1 MSPNV
6 GKSITPSMPPEL
18 NDAMME
24 WNTNVKQ
31 ENQRPPVFNPEDY
44 VFSLKK
50 YGRRGS
56 NGCFKS
62 IYDINANEVTAKND
76 KSKNENAHNRSHTL
90 PLKTIDHRSTI
101 AAPASMDCEMSLR
114 QFGSVTD
121 LLTKL
126 RSDLRASFPSFV
138 QEFVSSPLDG
148 VSLMLEVLRAVQ
160 LSQSAPL
167 NGTTTMPPGGMPR
180 NNQSYQRRAL
190 LDELACLQ
198 CLSICCTRSP
208 EAGARL
214 GTTSIGLLPL
224 AAAATGTGIRSRIVA
239 LQLLTIACDKSG
251 DGTQRIQLHGH
262 TAVSEALSTLRL
274 RCAEPVRF
282 RLLVGMLNSGGGS
295 GELQAVGMRFIN
307 TFLESAENVQT
318 RLYLQAELFQAGLDP
333 SQMCKTISSTS
344 PWLERLRS
352 EVKRWDAIRIDI
364 EQLQL
369 QARSAEQV
377 RSRLVILERRVQILH
392 EEKSVLS
399 TMERRLQER
408 CAELQREVLRLKGTN
423 SKANGSGSHEN
434 SNTSSLEKRPVALPR
449 QVPPE
454 AKRNTSS
461 ENDDEGISSSETG
474 QSSTPEPPRL
484 YPAKDSSSSSHKF
497 SISLT
502 QKNTAPTDEVSGH
515 TEEETNDTIDDVIE
529 ELQNIVNDAEREI
542 SDQNEVLYNH
552 LDDIPEQILYSLE
565 INNENEIVPV
575 NLLPHPPRKSR
586 SLAHLISNPSDGEGS
601 GYDMLLAN
609 NETKVD
615 FFDEEDEENRAAQ
628 LKQSFGENCTASSY
642 FVAAPGADV
651 STKPTLD
658 SVPMALPG
666 PDIISSAA
674 EGTVNS
680 DLVPLHHHHSRDS
693 HFVSQPKD
701 SNRAILNVIMDARDK
716 ESRLLRAQSLERE
729 QQVTQ
734 PAPQQFNGV
743 FFMTDMNNTG
753 KHPKPDISAA
763 LDAKKVTKNLDR
775 LGAYGID
782 SMIDIVMTNEQRLN
796 KANACRAMSS
806 KLTGNPNFKLNNVY
820 SSAKTAEQHT
830 MAQLRTLI
838 PELAEKAQNELNE
851 VPNRIPEDLAAL
863 RSWLIKQSHLNP
875 RTDDQFLVN
884 FLRGC
889 KYSLEKTK
897 EKLDNYYTVKTAI
910 PEFFENRDPCNE
922 ALQMYMAFG
931 VNLPLPHTLEVDGPR
946 FMLVRMG
953 AYDASK
959 YSIVHVMKVC
969 YMITDLLLVNDDTSI
984 IAGHQVLV
992 DLCGLTFA
1000 CMSQFSPTFI
1010 KKMTSVIEAFPIRTR
1025 GIHFI
1030 NPSSGFDA
1038 LYKLFHGFLSKKIQ
1052 ERIQVHES
1060 FEALHKVI
1068 PKKYLPEEYGGS
1080 GGRLDDIIN
1089 DWQRKLIANRDFF
1102 AEDAKYRNDE
1112 RKRPGKPK
1120 NASNL
1125 FGVEGSFRSLEF
1137 D

>member
-1 MSPNV
+1 MENLNIDYINQMCDPFIVVSRATIRKVDISSHQMSPNV
-6 GKSITPSMPPEL
+6 AKSITPSMPLES
-18 NDAMME
+18 NDGMME

-62 IYDINANEVTAKND
+62 IYDINANEVTTKTE

-90 PLKTIDHRSTI
+90 PLKNIDHRSTI
-101 AAPASMDCEMSLR
+101 TAPASMDCEMSLR

-167 NGTTTMPPGGMPR
+167 NGTTTMPPNGMLR

-239 LQLLTIACDKSG
+239 LQLLTIACDKSCLR
-251 DGTQRIQLHGH
+251 DGTQRSQLHGH

-295 GELQAVGMRFIN
+295 GELQAIGMRFIN

-364 EQLQL
+364 DQLQR

-423 SKANGSGSHEN
+423 STAAGSGSHEN
-434 SNTSSLEKRPVALPR
+434 SNSSLEKRPVALPR

-454 AKRNTSS
+454 PKRNSS

-484 YPAKDSSSSSHKF
+484 YPAKDAHSSSGSHKF
-497 SISLT
+497 SISVT
-502 QKNTAPTDEVSGH
+502 QNNSAPTHEVSANA
-515 TEEETNDTIDDVIE
+515 EEDTNDTIDDIIE

-601 GYDMLLAN
+601 GYDMLLTN

-615 FFDEEDEENRAAQ
+615 FFDEEDEENRMAQ
-628 LKQSFGENCTASSY
+628 LKQSLGENCTTSSY
-642 FVAAPGADV
+642 FVGTPVDV
-651 STKPTLD
+651 SAKPVLS
-658 SVPMALPG
+658 SVPMTLPG

-674 EGTVNS
+674 EGAANN
-680 DLVPLHHHHSRDS
+680 DLAPLPHHHSRDR
-693 HFVSQPKD
+693 HGVSLSKD

-753 KHPKPDISAA
+753 KHTKPDITAA
-763 LDAKKVTKNLDR
+763 LDGKKVSKSFDR
-775 LGAYGID
+775 IGAYGID

-796 KANACRAMSS
+796 KANAYAKSLMTAATGPSNTAKRPLPS
-806 KLTGNPNFKLNNVY
+806 KLTGNPNFKLRSTTGYDPPAVQGTCY
-820 SSAKTAEQHT
+820 GQSG
-830 MAQLRTLI
+830 
-838 PELAEKAQNELNE
+838 
-851 VPNRIPEDLAAL
+851 AAL
-863 RSWLIKQSHLNP
+863 PITRETSRS
-875 RTDDQFLVN
+875 
-884 FLRGC
+884 
-889 KYSLEKTK
+889 
-897 EKLDNYYTVKTAI
+897 
-910 PEFFENRDPCNE
+910 
-922 ALQMYMAFG
+922 
-931 VNLPLPHTLEVDGPR
+931 HTNIAG
-946 FMLVRMG
+946 
-953 AYDASK
+953 SK
-959 YSIVHVMKVC
+959 V
-969 YMITDLLLVNDDTSI
+969 TDLPS
-984 IAGHQVLV
+984 
-992 DLCGLTFA
+992 GL
-1000 CMSQFSPTFI
+1000 
-1010 KKMTSVIEAFPIRTR
+1010 
-1025 GIHFI
+1025 
-1030 NPSSGFDA
+1030 
-1038 LYKLFHGFLSKKIQ
+1038 Y
-1052 ERIQVHES
+1052 
-1060 FEALHKVI
+1060 
-1068 PKKYLPEEYGGS
+1068 
-1080 GGRLDDIIN
+1080 
-1089 DWQRKLIANRDFF
+1089 
-1102 AEDAKYRNDE
+1102 
-1112 RKRPGKPK
+1112 
-1120 NASNL
+1120 
-1125 FGVEGSFRSLEF
+1125 
-1137 D
+1137 

>member
-1 MSPNV
+1 MVSASIPPGHIPSVKSLAKVPNLKGNLRWVMGDIRYPITQKKEMKSDEKLDETIVKSFKTMKHMQRCNLQMKWRNDISYCSHQMSPNI
-6 GKSITPSMPPEL
+6 GKSITASMQPEF
-18 NDAMME
+18 NGGMME
-24 WNTNVKQ
+24 WNSNVK
-31 ENQRPPVFNPEDY
+31 
-44 VFSLKK
+44 
-50 YGRRGS
+50 
-56 NGCFKS
+56 
-62 IYDINANEVTAKND
+62 
-76 KSKNENAHNRSHTL
+76 
-90 PLKTIDHRSTI
+90 
-101 AAPASMDCEMSLR
+101 
-114 QFGSVTD
+114 
-121 LLTKL
+121 
-126 RSDLRASFPSFV
+126 
-138 QEFVSSPLDG
+138 
-148 VSLMLEVLRAVQ
+148 
-160 LSQSAPL
+160 
-167 NGTTTMPPGGMPR
+167 
-180 NNQSYQRRAL
+180 
-190 LDELACLQ
+190 
-198 CLSICCTRSP
+198 
-208 EAGARL
+208 AGARL

-251 DGTQRIQLHGH
+251 LRDGTQRSQLHGH

-295 GELQAVGMRFIN
+295 GELQAIGMRFIN

-344 PWLERLRS
+344 PWLERLRL

-423 SKANGSGSHEN
+423 SKATDSDSHEN
-434 SNTSSLEKRPVALPR
+434 SNSSSLEKRPVALPR

-454 AKRNTSS
+454 PKRKTSS

-484 YPAKDSSSSSHKF
+484 YPAKDAHSSAGSHKF

-502 QKNTAPTDEVSGH
+502 QKNTAPAHEVSGN
-515 TEEETNDTIDDVIE
+515 TEEDTNDTIDDVIE

-575 NLLPHPPRKSR
+575 NLLPHPPRKTR
-586 SLAHLISNPSDGEGS
+586 SMAHLISNPSDGEGS
-601 GYDMLLAN
+601 GYDMLLTN

-615 FFDEEDEENRAAQ
+615 FFDEEDEENRATQ

-642 FVAAPGADV
+642 FVAVPVDV
-651 STKPTLD
+651 SAKPD

-674 EGTVNS
+674 EGTGNT
-680 DLVPLHHHHSRDS
+680 DLVPLHHHHSRDR
-693 HFVSQPKD
+693 HIVSQSKD

-716 ESRLLRAQSLERE
+716 ELRLLRAQSLERE
-729 QQVTQ
+729 QQVAQ

-753 KHPKPDISAA
+753 KHPKPDITAA

-796 KANACRAMSS
+796 KANAYAKSLMTAGPSNAAKRAMP
-806 KLTGNPNFKLNNVY
+806 TDQN
-820 SSAKTAEQHT
+820 T
-830 MAQLRTLI
+830 MAQLRTLV
-838 PELAEKAQNELNE
+838 PELAEKARKELNE
-851 VPNRIPEDLAAL
+851 VPNRIPEDLASL
-863 RSWLIKQSHLNP
+863 RSWLIKQTHLNP

-922 ALQMYMAFG
+922 ALQTYMMFG
-931 VNLPLPHTLEVDGPR
+931 
-946 FMLVRMG
+946 
-953 AYDASK
+953 
-959 YSIVHVMKVC
+959 
-969 YMITDLLLVNDDTSI
+969 
-984 IAGHQVLV
+984 
-992 DLCGLTFA
+992 
-1000 CMSQFSPTFI
+1000 
-1010 KKMTSVIEAFPIRTR
+1010 
-1025 GIHFI
+1025 
-1030 NPSSGFDA
+1030 
-1038 LYKLFHGFLSKKIQ
+1038 KKIQ

-1080 GGRLDDIIN
+1080 GGRLDAIIE
-1089 DWQRKLIANRDFF
+1089 DWRLQLIANRDFF
-1102 AEDAKYRNDE
+1102 SEDAKYRNDE

>member
-6 GKSITPSMPPEL
+6 AKSITPSMPLES
-18 NDAMME
+18 NDGMME

-62 IYDINANEVTAKND
+62 IYDINANEVTTKTE

-90 PLKTIDHRSTI
+90 PLKNIDHRSTI
-101 AAPASMDCEMSLR
+101 TAPASMDCEMSLR

-167 NGTTTMPPGGMPR
+167 NGTTTMPPNGMLR

-239 LQLLTIACDKSG
+239 LQLLTIACDKSCLR
-251 DGTQRIQLHGH
+251 DGTQRSQLHGH

-295 GELQAVGMRFIN
+295 GELQAIGMRFIN

-364 EQLQL
+364 DQLQR

-423 SKANGSGSHEN
+423 STAAGSGSHEN
-434 SNTSSLEKRPVALPR
+434 SNSSLEKRPVALPR

-454 AKRNTSS
+454 PKRNSS

-484 YPAKDSSSSSHKF
+484 YPAKDAHSSSGSHKF
-497 SISLT
+497 SISVT
-502 QKNTAPTDEVSGH
+502 QNNSAPTHEVSANA
-515 TEEETNDTIDDVIE
+515 EEDTNDTIDDIIE

-601 GYDMLLAN
+601 GYDMLLTN

-615 FFDEEDEENRAAQ
+615 FFDEEDEENRMAQ
-628 LKQSFGENCTASSY
+628 LKQSLGENCTTSSY
-642 FVAAPGADV
+642 FVGTPVDV
-651 STKPTLD
+651 SAKPVLS
-658 SVPMALPG
+658 SVPMTLPG

-674 EGTVNS
+674 EGAANN
-680 DLVPLHHHHSRDS
+680 DLAPLPHHHSRDR
-693 HFVSQPKD
+693 HGVSLSKD

-753 KHPKPDISAA
+753 KHTKPDITAA
-763 LDAKKVTKNLDR
+763 LDGKKVSKSFDR
-775 LGAYGID
+775 IGAYGID

-796 KANACRAMSS
+796 KANAYAKSLMTAA
-806 KLTGNPNFKLNNVY
+806 TGPSNT
-820 SSAKTAEQHT
+820 AKRPLPTLKHT
-830 MAQLRTLI
+830 MVQLRTLV
-838 PELAEKAQNELNE
+838 PELAEKARNELNE
-851 VPNRIPEDLAAL
+851 VPSRIPEDLAAL
-863 RSWLIKQSHLNP
+863 RAWLIKQSHLNP

-910 PEFFENRDPCNE
+910 PEFFEKRDPCNE
-922 ALQMYMAFG
+922 ELQTYMMFG

-953 AYDASK
+953 AYDASN
-959 YSIVHVMKVC
+959 YSIVDVMKVC

-984 IAGHQVLV
+984 IAGHMVLV
-992 DLCGLTFA
+992 DLRGLTFA
-1000 CMSQFSPTFI
+1000 CMSQFNPTFI

-1080 GGRLDDIIN
+1080 GGRLDDIIK
-1089 DWQRKLIANRDFF
+1089 DWQRQLIANREFF

-1125 FGVEGSFRSLEF
+1125 FGVEGSFRSLQF